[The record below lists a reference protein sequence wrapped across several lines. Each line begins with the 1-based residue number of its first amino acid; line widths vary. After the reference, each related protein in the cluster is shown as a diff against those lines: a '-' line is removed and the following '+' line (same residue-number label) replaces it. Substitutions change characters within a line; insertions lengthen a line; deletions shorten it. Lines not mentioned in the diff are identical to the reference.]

1 MKNYI
6 DDYYGPKKL
15 SEESLASLIFEMEK
29 AKKGSYKPEDY
40 VTSDIF
46 IPDKNANL
54 PKVYPVSAR
63 GQKNIQDGQIFS
75 TNMQPFIEISG
86 RKTGIIAANM
96 PIKSPSKQIF
106 PSQ

>member
-46 IPDKNANL
+46 IPAFNFSRCRSFHIDWNL
-54 PKVYPVSAR
+54 CLVNNFR
-63 GQKNIQDGQIFS
+63 
-75 TNMQPFIEISG
+75 
-86 RKTGIIAANM
+86 
-96 PIKSPSKQIF
+96 
-106 PSQ
+106 